1 MDIFTFSQREGEQ
14 NNDLYIAN
22 GRDVALGDPKRES
35 IYSLSSDIQ
44 ENGHKVFVSE
54 EVDVWSLGR
63 HFYFVFHTDSR
74 DSVGRVVDAMVIIES
89 ENGKIEEGQ
98 VREAFE
104 AFLFHCKKAGLSYIG
119 DIYSH
124 VGGVCGAVQE
134 KSKKTLLQK
143 LVEWVRSLLQRIKE
157 RIR

>member
-54 EVDVWSLGR
+54 EVDVWSLLPP
-63 HFYFVFHTDSR
+63 FNDSI
-74 DSVGRVVDAMVIIES
+74 SFTLFFLLFAA
-89 ENGKIEEGQ
+89 
-98 VREAFE
+98 EA
-104 AFLFHCKKAGLSYIG
+104 
-119 DIYSH
+119 
-124 VGGVCGAVQE
+124 
-134 KSKKTLLQK
+134 T
-143 LVEWVRSLLQRIKE
+143 
-157 RIR
+157 